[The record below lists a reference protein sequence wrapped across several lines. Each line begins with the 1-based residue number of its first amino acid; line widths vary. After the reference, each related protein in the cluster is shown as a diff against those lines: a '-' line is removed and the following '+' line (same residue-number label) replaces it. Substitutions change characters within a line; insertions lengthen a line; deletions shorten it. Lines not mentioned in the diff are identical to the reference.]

1 MNKRIK
7 KKLAKRVNVR
17 KYSDYKMY
25 KGFIHDFI
33 IGGVFHTNIY
43 KLPMNKKWI
52 YIKAYKD
59 YYHNPIREYIDSII
73 ALSTPATFSAKH
85 LIHDSNSAEVDQMMM
100 HVNAI
105 KDEFG
110 LDNYKT
116 K

>member
-7 KKLAKRVNVR
+7 KKLVKRLSIR
-17 KYSDYKMY
+17 KYSDYKIY
-25 KGFIHDFI
+25 KGFMQDFT
-33 IGGVFHTNIY
+33 IGRVSYTNVY

-59 YYHNPIREYIDSII
+59 YNPIREYIDSRI
-73 ALSTPATFSAKH
+73 ALFGAFSAKH
-85 LIHDSNSAEVDQMMM
+85 LIHDPNPAEVDQMMM
-100 HVNAI
+100 YVNAI

-110 LDNYKT
+110 LDNCET